1 MAITQ
6 PTIVIVTGRP
16 AAGKSTLAKW
26 LSQELKLP
34 LVSKDRIREEL
45 FDRLGWKD
53 RKWAQELGKASVDM
67 MFYFARAELE
77 VGHSIIMDNSF
88 YPPVSN
94 PRFQALK
101 EQYRAESI
109 QIVCDSDRETLFQRF
124 KLRADSGTR
133 HPGHGDYDVLE
144 DLYVS
149 LADPSSPILDIGGLL
164 IEVDTTDFAKVNY
177 QEILKQVKLSL
188 MKYILVSIRFVVWCF
203 QWRELISFTS
213 FRHLHP
219 EGSGEFITNDMILR
233 FHL

>member
-1 MAITQ
+1 MVSVHPAI
-6 PTIVIVTGRP
+6 IIVTGRP

-34 LVSKDRIREEL
+34 LVSKDSIREEL

-77 VGHSIIMDNSF
+77 VGYSIIMDNAF
-88 YPPVSN
+88 YSPISN

-101 EQYRAESI
+101 EQYLAESI

-124 KLRADSGTR
+124 KSRADTGNR

-144 DLYVS
+144 ELYMN
-149 LADPSSPILDIGGLL
+149 LADTSSPILDIGGSV
-164 IEVDTTDFAKVNY
+164 IEVDTTDFAKVDY
-177 QEILKQVKLSL
+177 QEILKQVKALL
-188 MKYILVSIRFVVWCF
+188 K
-203 QWRELISFTS
+203 T
-213 FRHLHP
+213 
-219 EGSGEFITNDMILR
+219 
-233 FHL
+233 